1 MTAPTTQIQAF
12 RGLNNVTD
20 PVRLKAGWLTRADN
34 IDISDTGRI
43 TRRAGRTLAKTGSF
57 SGAYTTD
64 DHSRF
69 FVVDGGDLQQVHAD
83 LSATTL
89 YADVGTA
96 PVSWAEVNHEVY
108 FSTGGVKGVIGV
120 DNVVRPWVWPV
131 PSAPALAATSG
142 SLPAGLYQVVCTFIL
157 ADGRETG
164 AGYMADI
171 WLSDGQALTISGIPQ
186 KPGATTQVYITPAN
200 SAVFGHAFATTSTA
214 ATWDAGPDSLG
225 ANLTTQHLSPPPADE
240 AELAHWAGRMFL
252 MQHMPGQ
259 DTTVVWFSQPLAPHL
274 FDYEKDFFIVR
285 GRGVLLA
292 AHAQGLIVGTDT
304 TVYGYDGANLT
315 QLASYGAVP
324 GQGAVIDTE
333 DDAQPLLFWTQRG
346 VCTAF
351 PFANLT
357 ASRLSV
363 APGVR
368 VGTAIVGQGG
378 ARKFIAS
385 LHAGGTAFN
394 ARSYP

>member
-43 TRRAGRTLAKTGSF
+43 TRRPGYSLAKSGQFT
-57 SGAYTTD
+57 GAYTTA

-69 FVVDGGDLQQVHAD
+69 FAVDGGDLQQVHAD
-83 LSATTL
+83 LSTTTL

-120 DNVVRPWVWPV
+120 DNVVRPWAWPV

-164 AGYMADI
+164 AGDMADI

-186 KPGATTQVYITPAN
+186 KPGATTQVYIAPAN

-225 ANLTTQHLSPPPADE
+225 ANLTTQHLSPPPVDA
-240 AELAHWAGRMFL
+240 AELAHWAGRMYL

-259 DTTVVWFSQPLAPHL
+259 DSTVVWFSQPLAPHL

-304 TVYGYDGANLT
+304 TVYGYDGANLA

-346 VCTAF
+346 ICTAF

-368 VGTAIVGQGG
+368 VGAAIVGQGG

-385 LHAGGTAFN
+385 LHVGGTAFN